1 MPAWLDGVVGWL
13 VRWSDRD
20 RIVLLYEYIA
30 SNYCQPDGSYEWE
43 SRVLYRAGDLW
54 SEGREGSNW
63 FNDERHAGGMNWA
76 DFAHDEAPGWR
87 MLSSLPSCPNPHMR
101 FRMSRA
107 MLERVQNHG
116 AELGAS
122 GRNAHDGNL

>member
-20 RIVLLYEYIA
+20 RIVLLHEYIV
-30 SNYCQPDGSYEWE
+30 STQPDGSYEWE
-43 SRVLYRAGDLW
+43 SRILDRAGDLW
-54 SEGREGSNW
+54 SEGREGS
-63 FNDERHAGGMNWA
+63 DLLCSERRVGRMSWV

-101 FRMSRA
+101 FFMSRA

-116 AELGAS
+116 A
-122 GRNAHDGNL
+122 